1 MPHLVINGFKNVL
14 AIALGTEYSFPQA
27 DKVGRHAASRIWG
40 PGTTLQV
47 AALRGVQPP
56 QHTCH
61 DMSSTDTP
69 TPSAV
74 SESQI
79 KEILENPE
87 LLAAATAA
95 SAAPAG
101 GDGGS
106 KEEAK
111 EEAKEEVRIRIS
123 ISLLVLTCCV
133 CSGGS
138 WLHGRVFAVWQIW
151 LRCVVPVK
159 PACAKRDMLVGQS
172 SCGVQL
178 TPLLT
183 GVWLL
188 VHVMNLKP

>member
-27 DKVGRHAASRIWG
+27 DKVGRHAASRMWG

-47 AALRGVQPP
+47 VAVLRGVQTP

-61 DMSSTDTP
+61 DMPSTDTP

-74 SESQI
+74 FESQI

-111 EEAKEEVRIRIS
+111 EEAKEEVRIWKLNCHASVNLQCRA
-123 ISLLVLTCCV
+123 CC
-133 CSGGS
+133 GS
-138 WLHGRVFAVWQIW
+138 R
-151 LRCVVPVK
+151 RS
-159 PACAKRDMLVGQS
+159 R
-172 SCGVQL
+172 GV
-178 TPLLT
+178 TPLCDHSGCGFCCLCTCLCLT
-183 GVWLL
+183 RFACWRHDGCG
-188 VHVMNLKP
+188 